1 MTEVEQRHRALL
13 ERWRGA
19 MNLVGP
25 GPLEPHFVDSRGA
38 VAGLDCGGRWA
49 DLGSG
54 AGFPGIAL
62 AEAHPGA
69 AVLLVESKAKRVQFL
84 KRLLVET
91 GLANVEVF
99 HGRSEAL
106 SPGFDGLISRAYRPP
121 AQVLE
126 DADRLLCPDGVVVL
140 LTADSLPPVSGWQ
153 VIRAD
158 RYPVTDG
165 DRVRTVLGK
174 AGA

>member
-1 MTEVEQRHRALL
+1 MTEVERKHRALL

-25 GPLEPHFVDSRGA
+25 GPIEPHFVDSRGA
-38 VAGLDCGGRWA
+38 IAGLSCRGRWA

-62 AEAHPGA
+62 AEAHPDA
-69 AVLLVESKAKRVQFL
+69 AVLLVESRGKRAQFL
-84 KRLLVET
+84 KRLVAET
-91 GLANVEVF
+91 GLGNVEVF
-99 HGRSEAL
+99 HGRTEAL

-126 DADRLLCPDGVVVL
+126 DADRLLCSDGVVVL
-140 LTADSLPPVSGWQ
+140 LTAESLPAVSGWQ

-165 DRVRTVLGK
+165 DRVRTLLGR
-174 AGA
+174 AGT

>member
-1 MTEVEQRHRALL
+1 MTEVEQRHQALL

-25 GPLEPHFVDSRGA
+25 GPLQPHFVDSRGA
-38 VAGLDCGGRWA
+38 VAGLDCSGRWA

-62 AEAHPGA
+62 AEAHPDA
-69 AVLLVESKAKRVQFL
+69 AVLLVESKAKRAQFL
-84 KRLLVET
+84 KRLVVET

-106 SPGFDGLISRAYRPP
+106 SSGFDGLISRAYRPP
-121 AQVLE
+121 AQVLD
-126 DADRLLCPDGVVVL
+126 DADRLLGPDGVVVL
-140 LTADSLPPVSGWQ
+140 LTADSLPAVSGWR
-153 VIRAD
+153 VTRAD
-158 RYPVTDG
+158 RYRVTDG
-165 DRVRTVLGK
+165 DRVRTVLGRV
-174 AGA
+174 GA